1 MEPEGDIWSNKSKT
15 KCIDYLNEAE
25 RIFELNEDTNS
36 LVKLR
41 QHKMEIINK
50 DNESDDE
57 SFNKIYDE
65 DEEEGK

>member
-1 MEPEGDIWSNKSKT
+1 MVNFFRSNKSKT